1 MSLPG
6 ALMCG
11 AVVFAFSRLGVA
23 VADGGGSAGAGRGT
37 DAGGRLTDELPG
49 ESVAS
54 LSESAGTEVR
64 SLGNEDDGFKRSRPF
79 L

>member
-11 AVVFAFSRLGVA
+11 AVVFAFSRLGVSDGA
-23 VADGGGSAGAGRGT
+23 GGGGTAGA
-37 DAGGRLTDELPG
+37 AGRLEDELPG
-49 ESVAS
+49 ESVVS

-64 SLGNEDDGFKRSRPF
+64 SLGNADDGFKSSRPF